1 MSGDADAFETRLQC
15 ADKIEALKKVCNT
28 IHPTDYE
35 SGMVDGYNNA
45 IDAIL
50 APEMYRIERKTK

>member
-1 MSGDADAFETRLQC
+1 MIGDADALEIRLQC
-15 ADKIEALKKVCNT
+15 ADKIEALKKLCNIT
-28 IHPTDYE
+28 NPTDYE

-50 APEMYRIERKTK
+50 APEMYRVERKTK